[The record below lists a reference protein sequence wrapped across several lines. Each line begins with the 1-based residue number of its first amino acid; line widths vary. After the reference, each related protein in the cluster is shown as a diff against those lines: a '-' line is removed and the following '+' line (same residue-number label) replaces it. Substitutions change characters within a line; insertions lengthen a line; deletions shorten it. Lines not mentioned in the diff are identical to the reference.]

1 MSKQKEAI
9 VDMFWK
15 MNSEGEGYY
24 FLQYT
29 SSKNV
34 RQRLFEADVDVKDTD
49 LLFMKWEKFEESY
62 KELKKEL
69 SALKKKFNIS
79 DEEIEC

>member
-9 VDMFWK
+9 VNMFWK

-24 FLQYT
+24 FHHYT

-34 RQRLFEADVDVKDTD
+34 RQRLYEEGVDVKGTD
-49 LLFMKWEKFEESY
+49 LMFCKWEKFEESY
-62 KELKKEL
+62 KELKKEM
-69 SALKKKFNIS
+69 AKLKEKFNIS

>member
-1 MSKQKEAI
+1 MSKQRDAI
-9 VDMFWK
+9 VNMFWK

-29 SSKNV
+29 SSKNEKS
-34 RQRLFEADVDVKDTD
+34 RLFKDGVDPKDTD

-62 KELKKEL
+62 RELKKEL
-69 SALKKKFNIS
+69 SALKKNFNIE

>member
-1 MSKQKEAI
+1 
-9 VDMFWK
+9 

-24 FLQYT
+24 FLHYT

-34 RQRLFEADVDVKDTD
+34 RQRLYEDGVNEKDTD
-49 LLFMKWEKFEESY
+49 LLFCKWEKFEESY

-69 SALKKKFNIS
+69 SVLKKKFNIS